1 MKNKVFQKATKLGIK
16 KAAAVTAADKAKAS
30 AAVAA
35 NKFAAKKA
43 NVAAA
48 KNNALGLKA
57 AVCIVEILL

>member
-1 MKNKVFQKATKLGIK
+1 MGIK
-16 KAAAVTAADKAKAS
+16 KAAAVTVADKAKAT

-48 KNNALGLKA
+48 KNNFLGLNV